1 MPTHTIDAPPSS
13 PRFRLRYLDG
23 LRGLAAL
30 AMVLH
35 HASMEVPEAVGG
47 TLSVV
52 QHALSF
58 GHIPVD
64 LFMVLSGYCL
74 MLPIAR
80 AGDGRLR
87 GGFAT
92 FLRRR
97 AWRLLP
103 PYYAALA
110 VSLLLIHSV
119 PSMGRFEGVR
129 WDVALPA
136 FTPGS
141 IVSHLTLLH
150 NVRSDWSHAINPSL
164 WTLATDW
171 QIYLAFPL
179 LLALWRRAGLTLT
192 ILLAFAAG
200 YGLRLAGF
208 LIDDR
213 YFNCMIPW
221 FLGLFAQ
228 GMAAALVGFSDDAR
242 LRRAE
247 TRVPWTLL
255 ALSSL
260 ALGLAVAAIDRT
272 WQAAYDPLIGTGFA
286 CSLIRLTRSVRF
298 GDGSGLPR
306 GFRCL
311 ESRWAAALGARS
323 YSIYL
328 VHFPLL
334 SLIHLPMRAQG
345 WGPSGR
351 LLGLLMIGVPVCL
364 AAASL
369 FRMVFERPFLPSPPS
384 PAGPARPRPIG
395 LTS

>member
-1 MPTHTIDAPPSS
+1 MPTHTLDAPSSS

-30 AMVLH
+30 FMVLH
-35 HASMEVPEAVGG
+35 HASMEVPESLGG
-47 TLSVV
+47 ALSLL
-52 QHALSF
+52 QFLLSF

-74 MLPIAR
+74 MLPLAR
-80 AGDGRLR
+80 AGEVRLR
-87 GGFAT
+87 GGLST

-103 PYYAALA
+103 PYYAALGL
-110 VSLLLIHSV
+110 SLLLIHSV

-150 NVRSDWSHAINPSL
+150 NLRSDWSHTINPSL

-192 ILLAFAAG
+192 ILAAFAAG
-200 YGLRLAGF
+200 YGLRLAAIV
-208 LIDDR
+208 IDGR
-213 YFNCMIPW
+213 YFECMIPW
-221 FLGLFAQ
+221 YLGLFAQ
-228 GMAAALVGFSDDAR
+228 GMAAVLVGFSDDVR
-242 LRRAE
+242 LRRIEERA
-247 TRVPWTLL
+247 PWTLL
-255 ALSSL
+255 AVLSLS
-260 ALGLAVAAIDRT
+260 LGLAVAAIDRT
-272 WQAAYDPLIGTGFA
+272 WQAAYDPLIGAGFA
-286 CSLIRLTRSVRF
+286 CGLIRLTRAVKL
-298 GDGSGLPR
+298 GDGSGCGLPC
-306 GFRCL
+306 GLRCL
-311 ESRWAAALGARS
+311 ESSWAAALGARS
-323 YSIYL
+323 YSLYL

-334 SLIHLPMRAQG
+334 SLLHLPLRAQG
-345 WGPSGR
+345 LGPSSR
-351 LLGLLMIGVPVCL
+351 LLGLLLIGVPVCL

-369 FRMVFERPFLPSPPS
+369 FRMIVERPFLPAPRRRDARHALAPS
-384 PAGPARPRPIG
+384 V
-395 LTS
+395 

>member
-1 MPTHTIDAPPSS
+1 MPTHIIDAPSPS

-30 AMVLH
+30 FMVLH
-35 HASMEVPEAVGG
+35 HASMEVPEALGG
-47 TLSVV
+47 PLAAL
-52 QHALSF
+52 QYILSF
-58 GHIPVD
+58 GHVPVD

-97 AWRLLP
+97 GWRLLP

-110 VSLLLIHSV
+110 LSLLLIHSV
-119 PSMGRFEGVR
+119 PSMSRFGGVR

-141 IVSHLTLLH
+141 IASHLTLLH
-150 NVRSDWSHAINPSL
+150 NVRSDWSHTINPPL

-179 LLALWRRAGLTLT
+179 LLVLWRRVGLALT
-192 ILLAFAAG
+192 ILLAFVAG
-200 YGLRLAGF
+200 YGLRLAGL

-213 YFNCMIPW
+213 YFKCMIPW

-228 GMAAALVGFSDDAR
+228 GMAAALVGFSDDPR

-247 TRVPWTLL
+247 GRVPWTFL

-260 ALGLAVAAIDRT
+260 TLGLILAAVDRT
-272 WQAAYDPLIGTGFA
+272 WQAAYDPLIGVGFA
-286 CSLIRLTRSVRF
+286 CGLICLTRMVRF

-306 GFRCL
+306 GLRCL
-311 ESRWAAALGARS
+311 ESRWAAALGAMS

-334 SLIHLPMRAQG
+334 SLLHLPLRAQG
-345 WGPSGR
+345 WEPSAR
-351 LLGLLMIGVPVCL
+351 LLGLLAIGVPLCL
-364 AAASL
+364 AAACL
-369 FRMVFERPFLPSPPS
+369 FRLTFERPFLPAPRHQEARAALAPS
-384 PAGPARPRPIG
+384 A
-395 LTS
+395 